1 MTQADLALE
10 MGLSAHLQTNGTEVA
25 DAISQMWAIRQAI
38 LEASDID
45 ASIEPIPFLGRSD
58 RLGLMNLTVYLG
70 NLVTRAAAL
79 HDCDPDTIVA
89 RALCRPV
96 IHEFRRA
103 APDVRLV
110 RSS

>member
-10 MGLSAHLQTNGTEVA
+10 LGLSAHLQMNGTEVA

-45 ASIEPIPFLGRSD
+45 PSIEPIPFSGRSD
-58 RLGLMNLTVYLG
+58 RLSLLNLTLYLG
-70 NLVTRAAAL
+70 NLVARAAAL

-89 RALCRPV
+89 RALRRPV
-96 IHEFRRA
+96 IQEFRRA
-103 APDVRLV
+103 AADVRQV